1 MAGIRRR
8 AYRSAPSGPPSP
20 PPQQNADTAPAI
32 LGEPARCTPAR
43 ADDAKLRGFRGR
55 RGRRATPTP
64 RAASPRAGLAPLPRQ
79 HSPFPRRNP
88 SNDSSG
94 PGERQRHVHI
104 YKLGIARL
112 AATAGP
118 RVMAD
123 AYARRHWSGGHV
135 TPFAA
140 RAPDPPTRRRNV
152 RRP

>member
-8 AYRSAPSGPPSP
+8 VYRSAPSGPPSP

-43 ADDAKLRGFRGR
+43 ADDAKLHGFRGR
-55 RGRRATPTP
+55 RVRRARPTP
-64 RAASPRAGLAPLPRQ
+64 IGVRSRAEFARLSRQ

-88 SNDSSG
+88 PNDSSD
-94 PGERQRHVHI
+94 PGERQRHIHI

-112 AATAGP
+112 AGIAGA

-123 AYARRHWSGGHV
+123 RVR
-135 TPFAA
+135 
-140 RAPDPPTRRRNV
+140 PPPLV
-152 RRP
+152 RGPRDCRSQSQRGET